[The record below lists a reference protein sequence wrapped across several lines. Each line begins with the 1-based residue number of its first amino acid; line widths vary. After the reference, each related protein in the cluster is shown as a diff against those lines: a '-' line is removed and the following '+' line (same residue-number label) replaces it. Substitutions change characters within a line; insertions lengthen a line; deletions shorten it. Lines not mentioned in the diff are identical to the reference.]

1 MNKSVICIINCV
13 WWFASIMDIIINL
26 AEYILTGNIK
36 EVFEAAT
43 SSVLAVND
51 GKEVLW
57 DTDALEDLDILD
69 FDDTPNICC
78 DTDDEDPFSDEDI
91 EYAQY
96 VEEFEDV
103 DFYSEMTYIRDL
115 EYRFMKTLR
124 WKIIMNKYIKQ
135 AQCVCYYARKLSI

>member
-1 MNKSVICIINCV
+1 MNCV

-51 GKEVLW
+51 GNEVLW

-69 FDDTPNICC
+69 FDDTQNISC
-78 DTDDEDPFSDEDI
+78 DTDDEAPFSDEAI

-124 WKIIMNKYIKQ
+124 
-135 AQCVCYYARKLSI
+135 

>member
-43 SSVLAVND
+43 SCVLAVND
-51 GKEVLW
+51 GNEVLW
-57 DTDALEDLDILD
+57 DTDGHEDLDILD
-69 FDDTPNICC
+69 FDDTPHICC
-78 DTDDEDPFSDEDI
+78 DTDDEAPFSAEEI

-103 DFYSEMTYIRDL
+103 DFYSEMTYIKDL

-124 WKIIMNKYIKQ
+124 
-135 AQCVCYYARKLSI
+135 

>member
-1 MNKSVICIINCV
+1 
-13 WWFASIMDIIINL
+13 MDIIINL

-43 SSVLAVND
+43 SSILPVND
-51 GKEVLW
+51 GDEVLW
-57 DTDALEDLDILD
+57 DTDGLEDLDILD
-69 FDDTPNICC
+69 FEDATHICC
-78 DTDDEDPFSDEDI
+78 DTEDEDPFSDEEL

-103 DFYSEMTYIRDL
+103 DFYTEMTYIRDL

-124 WKIIMNKYIKQ
+124 
-135 AQCVCYYARKLSI
+135 

>member
-1 MNKSVICIINCV
+1 
-13 WWFASIMDIIINL
+13 MDIIINL

-43 SSVLAVND
+43 SSVLPVND
-51 GKEVLW
+51 GDEVLW
-57 DTDALEDLDILD
+57 DTDGLEDLDILD
-69 FDDTPNICC
+69 FEDATHICC
-78 DTDDEDPFSDEDI
+78 DTEDEDPFSDEEL

-103 DFYSEMTYIRDL
+103 DFYAEMTYIRDL

-124 WKIIMNKYIKQ
+124 
-135 AQCVCYYARKLSI
+135 